1 MAFQSPTRFRRKK
14 CTFSPIPRAIV
25 VARPSIVAPSPR
37 DARSSERERET
48 RATEPARAPDAR
60 DREDARATTTTTR
73 VGRGSVGDADD
84 DARGRARTTRS
95 DGGRASDG
103 VWIRKAR
110 ERADGGDQDARG
122 EGEGEDEGGRRG
134 GRRVGVGTREGRVE
148 ERRSGNYGSSSH
160 GGHGREMMYDA
171 DAAQTFGRQHGSTE
185 VLSALTTEEARTI
198 PARAITVHAGEKSE
212 SYVRGADGE
221 LYEMMACG
229 KTRTRAH
236 APSSPRA
243 VVTVHSS
250 EVNEDAG
257 SIGAAG
263 RRYRGSF
270 NSLLLLEAQE
280 LSTGRAPTA
289 SG

>member
-1 MAFQSPTRFRRKK
+1 MAFQSRLDFVAKSALFRP
-14 CTFSPIPRAIV
+14 FHSAIV
-25 VARPSIVAPSPR
+25 EDASVDRRAVTARRAL
-37 DARSSERERET
+37 ERET
-48 RATEPARAPDAR
+48 RATEPARARGRRRRRDAT
-60 DREDARATTTTTR
+60 REDAWEDASARAMVFGFGKRASALTAAIETR
-73 VGRGSVGDADD
+73 EAKASARTSEDGARGGDAS
-84 DARGRARTTRS
+84 ASGRAR
-95 DGGRASDG
+95 DASTS
-103 VWIRKAR
+103 
-110 ERADGGDQDARG
+110 E
-122 EGEGEDEGGRRG
+122 
-134 GRRVGVGTREGRVE
+134 
-148 ERRSGNYGSSSH
+148 RSGNYGSSSH

-171 DAAQTFGRQHGSTE
+171 DEARTFGRQHGSTE

-198 PARAITVHAGEKSE
+198 PARAIAVHAGEKSE
-212 SYVRGADGE
+212 SYVRGEDGE

-229 KTRTRAH
+229 RTRTRAH

-257 SIGAAG
+257 AIGAAG

-280 LSTGRAPTA
+280 LSTGRASSA

>member
-1 MAFQSPTRFRRKK
+1 
-14 CTFSPIPRAIV
+14 V
-25 VARPSIVAPSPR
+25 
-37 DARSSERERET
+37 
-48 RATEPARAPDAR
+48 
-60 DREDARATTTTTR
+60 TTTTTR
-73 VGRGSVGDADD
+73 VGRGSVFGRRRRRDATREDARDATADAHTMVFGFGKRASALTAAIKTREAKAKARTRGDGAEGDAS
-84 DARGRARTTRS
+84 ASGRARDESRS
-95 DGGRASDG
+95 
-103 VWIRKAR
+103 
-110 ERADGGDQDARG
+110 E
-122 EGEGEDEGGRRG
+122 
-134 GRRVGVGTREGRVE
+134 
-148 ERRSGNYGSSSH
+148 RSGNYGSSSH

-171 DAAQTFGRQHGSTE
+171 DEARTFGRQHGSTE

-198 PARAITVHAGEKSE
+198 PARAIAVHAGEKSE
-212 SYVRGADGE
+212 SYVRGEDGE

-229 KTRTRAH
+229 RTRTRAH

-257 SIGAAG
+257 AIGAAG

-280 LSTGRAPTA
+280 LSTGRASSA

>member
-1 MAFQSPTRFRRKK
+1 MVFGFGK
-14 CTFSPIPRAIV
+14 RASALTAAI
-25 VARPSIVAPSPR
+25 
-37 DARSSERERET
+37 ET
-48 RATEPARAPDAR
+48 REAKARAR
-60 DREDARATTTTTR
+60 TR
-73 VGRGSVGDADD
+73 GDGAEGDAS
-84 DARGRARTTRS
+84 ASGRARDESRS
-95 DGGRASDG
+95 
-103 VWIRKAR
+103 
-110 ERADGGDQDARG
+110 E
-122 EGEGEDEGGRRG
+122 
-134 GRRVGVGTREGRVE
+134 
-148 ERRSGNYGSSSH
+148 RSGNYGSSSH

-185 VLSALTTEEARTI
+185 VLSMLTTEEARTI

>member
-1 MAFQSPTRFRRKK
+1 MAFQSRLDFVAKSALFRP
-14 CTFSPIPRAIV
+14 FHSAIV
-25 VARPSIVAPSPR
+25 EDASVDRRAVTARRAL
-37 DARSSERERET
+37 ERET
-48 RATEPARAPDAR
+48 RATEPARAR
-60 DREDARATTTTTR
+60 DRETARTRARRRRRRGSDEGRAGTPTTTR
-73 VGRGSVGDADD
+73 R
-84 DARGRARTTRS
+84 DARGRARR
-95 DGGRASDG
+95 DGERARDG

-110 ERADGGDQDARG
+110 ERADGGDRDARG
-122 EGEGEDEGGRRG
+122 EGEARTSEDGARG
-134 GRRVGVGTREGRVE
+134 GDASASGRARDASRSE
-148 ERRSGNYGSSSH
+148 RSGNYGSSSH

-171 DAAQTFGRQHGSTE
+171 DEARTFGRQHGSTE

-198 PARAITVHAGEKSE
+198 PARAIAVHAGEKSE
-212 SYVRGADGE
+212 SYVRGEDGE

-229 KTRTRAH
+229 RTRTRAH

-257 SIGAAG
+257 AIGAAG

-280 LSTGRAPTA
+280 LSTGRASSA

>member
-1 MAFQSPTRFRRKK
+1 MAFQSRLDFVAKSALFRP
-14 CTFSPIPRAIV
+14 FHSAIV
-25 VARPSIVAPSPR
+25 EDASVDRRAVTARRAL
-37 DARSSERERET
+37 ERET
-48 RATEPARAPDAR
+48 RATEPARARPR
-60 DREDARATTTTTR
+60 DRANKRATTTTTR
-73 VGRGSVGDADD
+73 VGRGSVFGRRRRRSTTREDARDATASARAMVFGFGKRASALTAAIETREAKARTRTSEDGARGGDAS
-84 DARGRARTTRS
+84 ASGRAR
-95 DGGRASDG
+95 DASTS
-103 VWIRKAR
+103 
-110 ERADGGDQDARG
+110 E
-122 EGEGEDEGGRRG
+122 
-134 GRRVGVGTREGRVE
+134 
-148 ERRSGNYGSSSH
+148 RSGNYGSSSH

-171 DAAQTFGRQHGSTE
+171 DEARTFGRQHGSTE

-198 PARAITVHAGEKSE
+198 PARAIAVHAGEKSE
-212 SYVRGADGE
+212 SYVRGEDGE

-229 KTRTRAH
+229 RTRTRAH

-257 SIGAAG
+257 AIGAAG

-280 LSTGRAPTA
+280 LSTGRASSA

>member
-1 MAFQSPTRFRRKK
+1 MAFQSRLDFVAKSALFRP
-14 CTFSPIPRAIV
+14 FHSAIV
-25 VARPSIVAPSPR
+25 EDASVDRRAVTARRAL
-37 DARSSERERET
+37 ERET
-48 RATEPARAPDAR
+48 RATEPARARPR

-84 DARGRARTTRS
+84 DDATREDERDATADAHTMVFGFGKRASALTAAIETREAKASARTSEDGARGGDAS
-95 DGGRASDG
+95 ASGRASDAS
-103 VWIRKAR
+103 RS
-110 ERADGGDQDARG
+110 E
-122 EGEGEDEGGRRG
+122 
-134 GRRVGVGTREGRVE
+134 
-148 ERRSGNYGSSSH
+148 RSGNYGSSSH

-171 DAAQTFGRQHGSTE
+171 DEARTFGRQHGSTE

-198 PARAITVHAGEKSE
+198 PARAIAVHAGEKSE
-212 SYVRGADGE
+212 SYVRGEDGE

-229 KTRTRAH
+229 RTRTRAH

-280 LSTGRAPTA
+280 LSTGRASSA

>member
-1 MAFQSPTRFRRKK
+1 MVFGFGKRASALTAAIKTREAK
-14 CTFSPIPRAIV
+14 
-25 VARPSIVAPSPR
+25 
-37 DARSSERERET
+37 
-48 RATEPARAPDAR
+48 ARAR
-60 DREDARATTTTTR
+60 TR
-73 VGRGSVGDADD
+73 GDGAEGDAS
-84 DARGRARTTRS
+84 ASGRARDESRS
-95 DGGRASDG
+95 
-103 VWIRKAR
+103 
-110 ERADGGDQDARG
+110 E
-122 EGEGEDEGGRRG
+122 
-134 GRRVGVGTREGRVE
+134 
-148 ERRSGNYGSSSH
+148 RSGNYGSSSH

-229 KTRTRAH
+229 RTRTRAH

>member
-1 MAFQSPTRFRRKK
+1 MAFQSRLDFVAKSALFRP
-14 CTFSPIPRAIV
+14 FHSAIV

-37 DARSSERERET
+37 DARSSAR
-48 RATEPARAPDAR
+48 RARPSPRAR
-60 DREDARATTTTTR
+60 DRETARTRARRRRRRDATR
-73 VGRGSVGDADD
+73 EDVWEDAD
-84 DARGRARTTRS
+84 AHTMVFGFGKRASALTAAIETREARARTRTS
-95 DGGRASDG
+95 EDGARGGDASASGRASDAS
-103 VWIRKAR
+103 RS
-110 ERADGGDQDARG
+110 E
-122 EGEGEDEGGRRG
+122 
-134 GRRVGVGTREGRVE
+134 
-148 ERRSGNYGSSSH
+148 RSGNYGSSSH

-171 DAAQTFGRQHGSTE
+171 DEARTFGRQHGSTE

-198 PARAITVHAGEKSE
+198 PARAIAVHAGEKSE
-212 SYVRGADGE
+212 SYVRGEDVE

-229 KTRTRAH
+229 RTRTRAH

-257 SIGAAG
+257 AIGAAG

-280 LSTGRAPTA
+280 LSTGRASSA

>member
-1 MAFQSPTRFRRKK
+1 MVFGFGK
-14 CTFSPIPRAIV
+14 RASALTAAI
-25 VARPSIVAPSPR
+25 
-37 DARSSERERET
+37 ET
-48 RATEPARAPDAR
+48 REAKTRAR
-60 DREDARATTTTTR
+60 TR
-73 VGRGSVGDADD
+73 GDGAEGDAS
-84 DARGRARTTRS
+84 ASGRARDESRS
-95 DGGRASDG
+95 
-103 VWIRKAR
+103 
-110 ERADGGDQDARG
+110 E
-122 EGEGEDEGGRRG
+122 
-134 GRRVGVGTREGRVE
+134 
-148 ERRSGNYGSSSH
+148 RSGNYGSSSH

-221 LYEMMACG
+221 LYEMMECG
-229 KTRTRAH
+229 RTRTRAH

-280 LSTGRAPTA
+280 LSTGRASTA

>member
-1 MAFQSPTRFRRKK
+1 MAFQSRLDFVAKSALFRP
-14 CTFSPIPRAIV
+14 FHFAIV
-25 VARPSIVAPSPR
+25 EDASVDRRAVTARRAL
-37 DARSSERERET
+37 ERET
-48 RATEPARAPDAR
+48 RATEPARARPR

-84 DARGRARTTRS
+84 DDATREDERDATADAHTMVFGFGKRASALTAAIETREAKASARTSEDGARGGDAS
-95 DGGRASDG
+95 ASGRASDAS
-103 VWIRKAR
+103 RS
-110 ERADGGDQDARG
+110 E
-122 EGEGEDEGGRRG
+122 
-134 GRRVGVGTREGRVE
+134 
-148 ERRSGNYGSSSH
+148 RSGNYGSSSH

-171 DAAQTFGRQHGSTE
+171 DEARTFGRQHGSTE

-198 PARAITVHAGEKSE
+198 PARAIAVHAGEKSE
-212 SYVRGADGE
+212 SYVRGEDGE

-229 KTRTRAH
+229 RTRTRAH

-280 LSTGRAPTA
+280 LSTGRASSA

>member
-1 MAFQSPTRFRRKK
+1 MVFGFGK
-14 CTFSPIPRAIV
+14 RASALTAAI
-25 VARPSIVAPSPR
+25 
-37 DARSSERERET
+37 ET
-48 RATEPARAPDAR
+48 REAKARAR
-60 DREDARATTTTTR
+60 TR
-73 VGRGSVGDADD
+73 GDGAEGDAS
-84 DARGRARTTRS
+84 ASGRARDESRS
-95 DGGRASDG
+95 
-103 VWIRKAR
+103 
-110 ERADGGDQDARG
+110 E
-122 EGEGEDEGGRRG
+122 
-134 GRRVGVGTREGRVE
+134 
-148 ERRSGNYGSSSH
+148 RSGNYGSSSH

-212 SYVRGADGE
+212 SYVRGEDGE

-229 KTRTRAH
+229 RTRTRAH

-280 LSTGRAPTA
+280 LSTGRASTA

>member
-1 MAFQSPTRFRRKK
+1 MSADFVAKSALFRP
-14 CTFSPIPRAIV
+14 FDSAIV
-25 VARPSIVAPSPR
+25 TARPSIVAPSPR
-37 DARSSERERET
+37 DARSVVRT
-48 RATEPARAPDAR
+48 RRGAR
-60 DREDARATTTTTR
+60 DRARARARPRDRCRRARDDDDDEGRTRGREGTPTTTRQESREDERDATADARAMVFGFGKRASALTAAIEAREAKARARTSR
-73 VGRGSVGDADD
+73 DGAEGDAS
-84 DARGRARTTRS
+84 ASGRARDESRS
-95 DGGRASDG
+95 
-103 VWIRKAR
+103 
-110 ERADGGDQDARG
+110 E
-122 EGEGEDEGGRRG
+122 
-134 GRRVGVGTREGRVE
+134 
-148 ERRSGNYGSSSH
+148 RSGNYGSSSH

-171 DAAQTFGRQHGSTE
+171 DAARTFGRQHGSTE
-185 VLSALTTEEARTI
+185 VLSAMTTEEARTI

-229 KTRTRAH
+229 RTRTGAR